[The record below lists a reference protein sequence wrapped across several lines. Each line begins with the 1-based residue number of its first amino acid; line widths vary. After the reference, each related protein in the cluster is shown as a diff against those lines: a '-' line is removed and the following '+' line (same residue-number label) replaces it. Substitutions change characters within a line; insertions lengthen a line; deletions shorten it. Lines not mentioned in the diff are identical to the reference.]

1 MSTIQHAT
9 TVATINNVKIV
20 VMQDGKMPLVPIK
33 PICEVLGVDSSAQ
46 IAKLKD
52 DEFYRSVVVLSTTTG
67 SDNKRYFMAS
77 LPLKYALLWL
87 GSINPKNVAPDA
99 KESVMRYKEACA
111 NALYDHFFGYMAF
124 ERHRKTAIMR
134 INDAKKEQRRVFRE
148 AKTQLRELQDQ
159 LDFTLDMTF
168 EEYQEGQKQLP
179 IEFPE

>member
-1 MSTIQHAT
+1 ME
-9 TVATINNVKIV
+9 
-20 VMQDGKMPLVPIK
+20 DGKMPLVPIK
-33 PICEVLGVDSSAQ
+33 PICDALGVDYSGQ
-46 IAKLKD
+46 HQKLKD
-52 DEFYRSVVVLSTTTG
+52 DDFYSSTMGLSPTVG
-67 SDNKRYFMAS
+67 ADKKVREMAS